1 MNGLLFACYL
11 PAVLFGL
18 GGVAYWAVPNH
29 YWIASSYV
37 ALLLVLALF
46 AALDVRR
53 VIAMAFGSLVVGVVV
68 AALVDLAAAETIS
81 WQAAVL
87 AGSGGRHVLANGVK
101 TYAPER
107 DVVVQEHL
115 RRRDG
120 AVTWSKSLLLSD
132 VFAVAASV
140 RRERRVDGF
149 GLAVRRRGDQN
160 GYSWNWF
167 KRVGGTEF
175 ERPRAP
181 GRVSVTLRRESD
193 YEELASVEFLDDVAL
208 LYVDDMRKAPGK
220 HSHEV
225 VIRKGSVLRF
235 ATLGSVAGA
244 SDHVEVDSGLT
255 RDSMVQNSD
264 TNLCTLNP
272 SGR

>member
-1 MNGLLFACYL
+1 MSGAFASVAIGL
-11 PAVLFGL
+11 
-18 GGVAYWAVPNH
+18 
-29 YWIASSYV
+29 
-37 ALLLVLALF
+37 
-46 AALDVRR
+46 
-53 VIAMAFGSLVVGVVV
+53 MV
-68 AALVDLAAAETIS
+68 AAFVDLAAAETIT
-81 WQAAVL
+81 WQSAVL
-87 AGSGGRHVLANGVK
+87 AGRDGRRVLLNGVK

-107 DVVVQEHL
+107 DIVIQEHL

-120 AVTWSKSLLLSD
+120 AVMWSKSLLLSPT
-132 VFAVAASV
+132 FAVAASV
-140 RRERRVDGF
+140 RRERSVDGF

-175 ERPRAP
+175 ERPRVP

-193 YEELASVEFLDDVAL
+193 DEELASVEFLDDVAL
-208 LYVDDMRKAPGK
+208 VYVDDMRKAPGK

-244 SDHVEVDSGLT
+244 SDHVEVDSGRT
-255 RDSMVQNSD
+255 RDSMVQDSD